1 MSEFP
6 FLLIYL
12 QMIRGH
18 FPPDWIQ
25 RGGSNL
31 LFIEGNIGAS
41 KTTFLQALNT
51 KSSWKVNLEPTE
63 MWREFPINTTTKGG
77 QSIKDYFQ
85 QTPSGLSKNLLEGIY
100 FGGVR
105 NFTFQ
110 SMLINYYLDTIS
122 KELSQT
128 QSNLAFER
136 GLCSSHFFFT
146 NIHRQLGTIDEI
158 EGTVLDRQF
167 QTASE
172 FLNKAWKDRRVTFV
186 YLKDTTKACLERVNL
201 RGRSEEKQISH
212 DFLQN
217 LSEIH
222 DTFFDAM
229 QFQDSYG
236 AIQMNLEHYTKDSHI
251 NHAMMVTDL
260 LSVLDA

>member
-1 MSEFP
+1 
-6 FLLIYL
+6 
-12 QMIRGH
+12 MIRGH

-41 KTTFLQALNT
+41 KTSFLQALNT
-51 KSSWKVNLEPTE
+51 KSSWKIHLEPTG
-63 MWREFPINTTTKGG
+63 MWRKFPINTKTEVG
-77 QSIKDYFQ
+77 QSVKNNFR
-85 QTPSGLSKNLLEGIY
+85 QTPSGFYKNLLEGIY

-122 KELSQT
+122 KELSQS

-136 GLCSSHFFFT
+136 GLCSSHHFFT

-167 QTASE
+167 QTANE

-186 YLKDTTKACLERVNL
+186 YLKDTTKACLERVNK
-201 RGRSEEKQISH
+201 RGRWEEKQISH
-212 DFLQN
+212 VFLQD
-217 LSEIH
+217 LAEIH

-236 AIQMNLEHYTKDSHI
+236 AIQMNLEHYTKNGHI